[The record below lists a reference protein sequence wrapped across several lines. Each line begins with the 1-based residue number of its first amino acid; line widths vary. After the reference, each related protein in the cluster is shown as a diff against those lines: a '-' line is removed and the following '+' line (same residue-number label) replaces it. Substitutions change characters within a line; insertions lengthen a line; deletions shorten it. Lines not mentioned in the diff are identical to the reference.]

1 MVVAPS
7 EVVACSSSCASSS
20 SSTFSV
26 VGERETERGRER
38 ERGVKN
44 VRFLFVEEESTQN
57 AFAARPLFEKRRRQ
71 KRKTSTENKMSTPR
85 YTRPRERTFAA
96 IFGFI
101 LDVVVVVIEFLS
113 HSRGVGQSFDTDEI
127 FSRFGAPL
135 HFACKKHTF
144 WRKKKAA
151 RFEEKWSRRERGNAR
166 TGSKTGVART
176 SPGDAII
183 CAAFF
188 SVVVVVLLAKRRA
201 FLCGVRKLNAKQKNV
216 GTKNDD
222 DEKDDDDER
231 KAKERPDDFIIIIIV
246 VPLNCSRRRRSS
258 SYGTST
264 HRIQKSLLLL
274 ILFPLVL
281 TRRAPKKLR
290 HWFVGASRLD
300 QQKVRDVVGAFWT
313 STARRVDV
321 FPRVVAP

>member
-1 MVVAPS
+1 M
-7 EVVACSSSCASSS
+7 
-20 SSTFSV
+20 
-26 VGERETERGRER
+26 GERETER

-101 LDVVVVVIEFLS
+101 LAVVVVVIEFLS

-127 FSRFGAPL
+127 FSRFGATL
-135 HFACKKHTF
+135 HFVCKTHISE
-144 WRKKKAA
+144 KKKAA

-166 TGSKTGVART
+166 TGSKKGVART

-188 SVVVVVLLAKRRA
+188 SVMVVVLLAKRRA
-201 FLCGVRKLNAKQKNV
+201 FLCGVRKLNAKKNV
-216 GTKNDD
+216 LGQKTKTT
-222 DEKDDDDER
+222 KRTTTTKER
-231 KAKERPDDFIIIIIV
+231 KAKERPDDFIIIIVVVVVV
-246 VPLNCSRRRRSS
+246 VPLHCSPRRRRRRSS

-264 HRIQKSLLLL
+264 HRIQKSLPLL

-290 HWFVGASRLD
+290 HRFVGASRLD

>member
-1 MVVAPS
+1 MRFFRVLALHYIL
-7 EVVACSSSCASSS
+7 CA
-20 SSTFSV
+20 
-26 VGERETERGRER
+26 
-38 ERGVKN
+38 
-44 VRFLFVEEESTQN
+44 
-57 AFAARPLFEKRRRQ
+57 
-71 KRKTSTENKMSTPR
+71 
-85 YTRPRERTFAA
+85 
-96 IFGFI
+96 
-101 LDVVVVVIEFLS
+101 
-113 HSRGVGQSFDTDEI
+113 
-127 FSRFGAPL
+127 
-135 HFACKKHTF
+135 KHTF

-166 TGSKTGVART
+166 TGSKKGVART

-188 SVVVVVLLAKRRA
+188 SVMVVVLLAKRRA
-201 FLCGVRKLNAKQKNV
+201 FLCGVRKLNAKKKCF

-231 KAKERPDDFIIIIIV
+231 KAKERPDDFIIIIVVV
-246 VPLNCSRRRRSS
+246 VPLNCSRRRRRSS

-290 HWFVGASRLD
+290 HRFVGASRLD

>member
-1 MVVAPS
+1 M
-7 EVVACSSSCASSS
+7 
-20 SSTFSV
+20 
-26 VGERETERGRER
+26 GERETER

-101 LDVVVVVIEFLS
+101 LAVVVVVIEFLS

-127 FSRFGAPL
+127 FSRFGATL
-135 HFACKKHTF
+135 HFVCKTHILE
-144 WRKKKAA
+144 KKKAA

-166 TGSKTGVART
+166 TGSKKGVART

-188 SVVVVVLLAKRRA
+188 SVVVVVLLLAKRRA

-231 KAKERPDDFIIIIIV
+231 KAKERPDDFIIIIVVVV
-246 VPLNCSRRRRSS
+246 VPLNCSPRRRRSS

-290 HWFVGASRLD
+290 HRFVGASRLD

>member
-1 MVVAPS
+1 MRFFRVLALHYI
-7 EVVACSSSCASSS
+7 SCA
-20 SSTFSV
+20 
-26 VGERETERGRER
+26 
-38 ERGVKN
+38 
-44 VRFLFVEEESTQN
+44 
-57 AFAARPLFEKRRRQ
+57 
-71 KRKTSTENKMSTPR
+71 
-85 YTRPRERTFAA
+85 
-96 IFGFI
+96 
-101 LDVVVVVIEFLS
+101 
-113 HSRGVGQSFDTDEI
+113 
-127 FSRFGAPL
+127 
-135 HFACKKHTF
+135 KHTF

-166 TGSKTGVART
+166 TGSKKGVART

-201 FLCGVRKLNAKQKNV
+201 FLCGVRKLNAKKKCF
-216 GTKNDD
+216 GTENED

-231 KAKERPDDFIIIIIV
+231 KAKERPDDFIIIIVVVV
-246 VPLNCSRRRRSS
+246 VPLNCSPRRRRSS

-264 HRIQKSLLLL
+264 HRIQKSLPLL

-290 HWFVGASRLD
+290 HRFVGASRLD

>member
-20 SSTFSV
+20 SSHFLSW
-26 VGERETERGRER
+26 ERERQR

-57 AFAARPLFEKRRRQ
+57 ALPPGLSLRREGGKKRE
-71 KRKTSTENKMSTPR
+71 TSTENKKSTPR

-101 LDVVVVVIEFLS
+101 LAVVVVVIEFLS

-127 FSRFGAPL
+127 FSRFGATL
-135 HFACKKHTF
+135 HFVCKNTHDF
-144 WRKKKAA
+144 GEKKAA

-166 TGSKTGVART
+166 TGSKKGVART

-188 SVVVVVLLAKRRA
+188 SVMVVVLLAKRRYA
-201 FLCGVRKLNAKQKNV
+201 FLCGVRKLNAKKKIVLGQK
-216 GTKNDD
+216 TKTT
-222 DEKDDDDER
+222 DEKDDDER
-231 KAKERPDDFIIIIIV
+231 KKEKQKRD
-246 VPLNCSRRRRSS
+246 LTTSS
-258 SYGTST
+258 SSSSSSSSSRYTVRHDDDDARGAPMVRVRIAYKKST
-264 HRIQKSLLLL
+264 TTNSL
-274 ILFPLVL
+274 
-281 TRRAPKKLR
+281 
-290 HWFVGASRLD
+290 
-300 QQKVRDVVGAFWT
+300 
-313 STARRVDV
+313 STGSYT
-321 FPRVVAP
+321 PCT

>member
-1 MVVAPS
+1 MVSYRAVGWSSLLRKWSLVLLLVLLHLLLHFLSWES
-7 EVVACSSSCASSS
+7 E
-20 SSTFSV
+20 
-26 VGERETERGRER
+26 RQR

-101 LDVVVVVIEFLS
+101 LAVVVVVIEFLS

-127 FSRFGAPL
+127 FSRFRAPL
-135 HFACKKHTF
+135 HFACKKTHVLE
-144 WRKKKAA
+144 RKKKAA

-166 TGSKTGVART
+166 TGSKKGVART

-188 SVVVVVLLAKRRA
+188 SVMVVVLLAKRRA
-201 FLCGVRKLNAKQKNV
+201 FLCGVRKLNAK
-216 GTKNDD
+216 
-222 DEKDDDDER
+222 
-231 KAKERPDDFIIIIIV
+231 
-246 VPLNCSRRRRSS
+246 
-258 SYGTST
+258 
-264 HRIQKSLLLL
+264 
-274 ILFPLVL
+274 
-281 TRRAPKKLR
+281 
-290 HWFVGASRLD
+290 
-300 QQKVRDVVGAFWT
+300 
-313 STARRVDV
+313 
-321 FPRVVAP
+321 

>member
-1 MVVAPS
+1 MVSYRAVGW
-7 EVVACSSSCASSS
+7 SSLLRKWSLVLLLVLLHLLLHFLSW
-20 SSTFSV
+20 
-26 VGERETERGRER
+26 ERERQR

-101 LDVVVVVIEFLS
+101 LAVVVVVIEFLS

-127 FSRFGAPL
+127 FSRFGATL
-135 HFACKKHTF
+135 HFVCKTHTRF

-166 TGSKTGVART
+166 TGSKKGVART

-188 SVVVVVLLAKRRA
+188 SVMVVVLLAKRRYA
-201 FLCGVRKLNAKQKNV
+201 FLCGVRKLNAKKKIVLGQKTTTT
-216 GTKNDD
+216 TKRTTT
-222 DEKDDDDER
+222 KER
-231 KAKERPDDFIIIIIV
+231 K
-246 VPLNCSRRRRSS
+246 
-258 SYGTST
+258 
-264 HRIQKSLLLL
+264 KSKRE
-274 ILFPLVL
+274 
-281 TRRAPKKLR
+281 T
-290 HWFVGASRLD
+290 
-300 QQKVRDVVGAFWT
+300 
-313 STARRVDV
+313 
-321 FPRVVAP
+321 

>member
-1 MVVAPS
+1 MRFFRVLALHYI
-7 EVVACSSSCASSS
+7 SCA
-20 SSTFSV
+20 
-26 VGERETERGRER
+26 
-38 ERGVKN
+38 
-44 VRFLFVEEESTQN
+44 
-57 AFAARPLFEKRRRQ
+57 
-71 KRKTSTENKMSTPR
+71 
-85 YTRPRERTFAA
+85 
-96 IFGFI
+96 
-101 LDVVVVVIEFLS
+101 
-113 HSRGVGQSFDTDEI
+113 
-127 FSRFGAPL
+127 
-135 HFACKKHTF
+135 KHTF

-166 TGSKTGVART
+166 TGSKKGVART

-188 SVVVVVLLAKRRA
+188 SVMVVVLLAKRRA
-201 FLCGVRKLNAKQKNV
+201 FLCGVRKLNAKKKLFWDKKRRRRRK
-216 GTKNDD
+216 GRRRK
-222 DEKDDDDER
+222 KER

-264 HRIQKSLLLL
+264 HRIQKSLPLL

-290 HWFVGASRLD
+290 HRFVGASRLD

>member
-1 MVVAPS
+1 MTWTLNPPAARDANKGLTVSCTNGWSFATFSFINAFTVLDFPTPCLPTNTTVNSLSPVSVCSRCMCSAIVSRVGCGMDCKPIHGFIPGGGVVVAPS

-26 VGERETERGRER
+26 VGERETER

-101 LDVVVVVIEFLS
+101 LPVVVVVIEFLS

-127 FSRFGAPL
+127 FSRFGATL
-135 HFACKKHTF
+135 HFVCKTHILE
-144 WRKKKAA
+144 KKKAA

-166 TGSKTGVART
+166 TGSKKGVART

-188 SVVVVVLLAKRRA
+188 R
-201 FLCGVRKLNAKQKNV
+201 
-216 GTKNDD
+216 
-222 DEKDDDDER
+222 
-231 KAKERPDDFIIIIIV
+231 
-246 VPLNCSRRRRSS
+246 
-258 SYGTST
+258 
-264 HRIQKSLLLL
+264 
-274 ILFPLVL
+274 
-281 TRRAPKKLR
+281 
-290 HWFVGASRLD
+290 
-300 QQKVRDVVGAFWT
+300 
-313 STARRVDV
+313 
-321 FPRVVAP
+321 

>member
-1 MVVAPS
+1 MVSYRAVGW
-7 EVVACSSSCASSS
+7 SSLLRKWSLVLLLVLLHLLLHFLSW
-20 SSTFSV
+20 
-26 VGERETERGRER
+26 ERERQR

-101 LDVVVVVIEFLS
+101 LAVVVVVIEFLS

-127 FSRFGAPL
+127 FSRFGATL
-135 HFACKKHTF
+135 HFVCKTHI

-166 TGSKTGVART
+166 TGSKKGVART

-188 SVVVVVLLAKRRA
+188 FGGGGGSSPRKKARVFVLR
-201 FLCGVRKLNAKQKNV
+201 
-216 GTKNDD
+216 
-222 DEKDDDDER
+222 
-231 KAKERPDDFIIIIIV
+231 
-246 VPLNCSRRRRSS
+246 
-258 SYGTST
+258 
-264 HRIQKSLLLL
+264 
-274 ILFPLVL
+274 
-281 TRRAPKKLR
+281 
-290 HWFVGASRLD
+290 GA
-300 QQKVRDVVGAFWT
+300 
-313 STARRVDV
+313 
-321 FPRVVAP
+321 

>member
-1 MVVAPS
+1 MCSAIVSRVGCGMDCKPIHGFIPGGGVVVAPS

-26 VGERETERGRER
+26 VGERETER

-101 LDVVVVVIEFLS
+101 LAVVVVVIEFLS

-166 TGSKTGVART
+166 TGSKKGVART

-188 SVVVVVLLAKRRA
+188 SVVVVLLLAKRRA
-201 FLCGVRKLNAKQKNV
+201 FLCGVRKFKAQKKCFGTKKRLTTKRTKEKQKRDL
-216 GTKNDD
+216 TT
-222 DEKDDDDER
+222 
-231 KAKERPDDFIIIIIV
+231 
-246 VPLNCSRRRRSS
+246 SS
-258 SYGTST
+258 SS
-264 HRIQKSLLLL
+264 SSSSS
-274 ILFPLVL
+274 
-281 TRRAPKKLR
+281 
-290 HWFVGASRLD
+290 SR
-300 QQKVRDVVGAFWT
+300 
-313 STARRVDV
+313 
-321 FPRVVAP
+321 